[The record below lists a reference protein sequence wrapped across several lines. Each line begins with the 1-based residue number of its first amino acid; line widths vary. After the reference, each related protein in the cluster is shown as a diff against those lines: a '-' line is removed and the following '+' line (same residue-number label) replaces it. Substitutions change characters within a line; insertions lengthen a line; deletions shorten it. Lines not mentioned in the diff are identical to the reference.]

1 MTGPLANDS
10 APAAGA
16 TSSLFGRTFGAFCAV
31 LLLIWILLM
40 VREIHE
46 VRVVNTRNG
55 QASNQL
61 WAEHARMQASL
72 WADQPERLQAALAE
86 LEHLREQEWMA
97 IGYEAPIIALQVWQG
112 DRLLYR
118 QGPPEMGDRM
128 TPDEQRFESDARWLY
143 VQAQAPELGLVVR
156 RWQEVPGDWHFSA
169 DGLSYYARPLF
180 YSLPVMLLVAW
191 LLLRAGFAP
200 LQRIGAQIA
209 QRSAKDL
216 SALPATPY
224 RELAPVV
231 NSVNDLMARLQERL
245 EREREFLLDAAH
257 ELKTPLAVMQ
267 LNAESLQDAPPGPRR
282 NESVL
287 RLNEGVKRATHTV
300 HQLLA
305 LARSGSDQESTA
317 LRPLDLVALVRDRIA
332 LSSQLALQRDIELE
346 LDAPES
352 CELAMN
358 RESIGA
364 LVDNLVGNAVKYSP
378 SGSLVRVAITADV
391 GGIELRVTD
400 QGPGIP
406 VEMHRKVFERFFRL
420 PDQTQ
425 SGSGLGLAI
434 VERAAA
440 QHGALLSLSE
450 AAGGQGL
457 RVTVRFKT
465 PV

>member
-1 MTGPLANDS
+1 MTANS
-10 APAAGA
+10 AARAAMPVA

-31 LLLIWILLM
+31 LLLIWALLM
-40 VREIHE
+40 LREFHE

-61 WAEHARMQASL
+61 WAEHARMQATQ
-72 WADQPERLQAALAE
+72 WAGQPERLQAAMAA
-86 LEHLREQEWMA
+86 LEHLREQEWMG
-97 IGYEAPIIALQVWQG
+97 IGYEAPIIALQVWQA

-118 QGPPEMGDRM
+118 QGPPEMGDRL
-128 TPDEQRFESDARWLY
+128 TPDEQKFESDARWLF
-143 VQAQAPELGLVVR
+143 VQTQSPELGLVVK
-156 RWQEVPGDWHFSA
+156 RWQEVPGDWHFSS
-169 DGLSYYARPLF
+169 DGITHYARPLF
-180 YSLPVMLLVAW
+180 YSLPLMLLLAW

-209 QRSAKDL
+209 QRSATDL
-216 SALPATPY
+216 SALPPTPY

-245 EREREFLLDAAH
+245 AREREFLLDAAH

-282 NESVL
+282 NESVQ

-305 LARSGSDQESTA
+305 LARSGADQESTA
-317 LRPLDLVALVRDRIA
+317 LRPHDLVALVRDRIA
-332 LSSQLALQRDIELE
+332 LSSQLALQRGTWVELE
-346 LDAPES
+346 APER
-352 CELAMN
+352 CVLAMN
-358 RESIGA
+358 RESVGA
-364 LVDNLVGNAVKYSP
+364 LVDNLVDNAVKYSP
-378 SGSLVRVAITADV
+378 AGSLVHVAIAAHEQEV
-391 GGIELRVTD
+391 VLSVSD

-406 VEMHRKVFERFFRL
+406 LEMRRQVFERFFRL

-440 QHGALLSLSE
+440 QHAAEVSLSDG
-450 AAGGQGL
+450 ADGRGL
-457 RVTVRFKT
+457 CVRVRFKLG
-465 PV
+465 

>member
-1 MTGPLANDS
+1 VS
-10 APAAGA
+10 AAA
-16 TSSLFGRTFGAFCAV
+16 TQSLFGRTFGAFCAV
-31 LLLIWILLM
+31 LLLIWCGLM
-40 VREIHE
+40 LREFHD

-72 WADQPERLQAALAE
+72 WAAQPERLRAALAE
-86 LEHLREQEWMA
+86 LEHLREQEWMG
-97 IGYEAPIIALQVWQG
+97 IGYEAPLIAMQVWQG
-112 DRLLYR
+112 ERLLFR
-118 QGPPEMGDRM
+118 QGTPEMGDRL
-128 TPDEQRFESDARWLY
+128 TPNEQRFESDSRWLY
-143 VQAQAPELGLVVR
+143 AQANAPELGLTVR

-169 DGLSYYARPLF
+169 DGLTYYARPLF
-180 YSLPVMLLVAW
+180 YSLPVMLLLAW

-209 QRSAKDL
+209 QRSATDL
-216 SALPATPY
+216 TALPPTPY

-257 ELKTPLAVMQ
+257 ELKTPLAVVL
-267 LNAESLQDAPPGPRR
+267 LNAESLQDAPPGERR
-282 NESVL
+282 NESVA
-287 RLNEGVKRATHTV
+287 RLSEGVKRATHTV

-305 LARSGSDQESTA
+305 LARSGADQESTA
-317 LRPLDLVALVRDRIA
+317 LISHDLVALVRDRIA
-332 LSSQLALQRDIELE
+332 LSSQLALQRGIEVE

-352 CELAMN
+352 CELPLN

-364 LVDNLVGNAVKYSP
+364 LIDNLVDNAVKYSP
-378 SGSLVRVAITADV
+378 AGSLVRVAITAHAD
-391 GGIELRVTD
+391 GTRLSVTD

-406 VEMHRKVFERFFRL
+406 VELRRKVFERFFRL

-440 QHGALLSLSE
+440 QHGAVVSLSD
-450 AAGGQGL
+450 GPQGCGL
-457 RVTVRFKT
+457 LVLVRFR
-465 PV
+465 